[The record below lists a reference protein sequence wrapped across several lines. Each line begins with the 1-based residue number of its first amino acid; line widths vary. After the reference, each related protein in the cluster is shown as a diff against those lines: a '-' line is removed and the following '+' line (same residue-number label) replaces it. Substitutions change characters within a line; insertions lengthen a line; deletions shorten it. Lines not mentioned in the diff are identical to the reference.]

1 MSTYGGSTSYS
12 SYTLANNVSSN
23 TSITNKTSSVV
34 EQQFPQHIR
43 EDGPNLTAFVKGYYE
58 YLEQSNNALETSK
71 NLLNY
76 QDVDNT
82 YDKYLEFIQREIM
95 PNIPR
100 DVLVDKKHL
109 AKHIKQLYRS
119 KGSEQSYKLL
129 FRLLYNE
136 EIDFYY
142 PGDDIL
148 RASDGRW
155 EQDNVIRV
163 AGPRVGTSESLIGE
177 IVFGSTSQA
186 QARVTKFT
194 STLAAGVTVDQLFLV
209 GIVGT
214 FQDGELVTNLANT
227 VNATIYGNIGPIQS
241 VAIQENGAL
250 HQSGDRVSFTS
261 SSGTGANGTVTATTG
276 DSAVQYNIVF
286 GGEGYNTNATVEVTG
301 GSGSKANFKVAS
313 INNTEIINLCS
324 TIIEPVKDHKINP
337 TLQGGNTY
345 ASVTAITANT
355 VAMGANLAS
364 ANSGSS
370 IINGTLFTNTVVGS
384 IASLEILDYGFGYNV
399 LPAVGVT
406 QNNVV
411 LAGLEAT
418 NQTHGTLKGANA
430 KIEANNAP
438 GAITAVSV
446 DNIGDNYNRDATVD
460 INNLQR
466 SGTQKAIGTPS
477 VSGVIQ
483 FPGGYT
489 DTKGFLS
496 GSSKIQDNFYYQE
509 FSYEIK
515 SNQFVNKYREI
526 VNKLIHPAG
535 TKLFGRLEVFAN
547 LDASFI
553 SMRSDA
559 TNRIQIEQGITLDI
573 PTVQAET
580 EQDYILNEDAI
591 TIEPFIEGELNA
603 VTPVPEV
610 DVHMNLLKQGT
621 GNIFIDKKALI
632 SDYSSAIISTY
643 ASVPVGLIGTT
654 KLVIGNNTVFNVEV
668 PNSNTGLLI
677 VDSYRNVSANQLF
690 YSNQTFSA
698 TALSL
703 KTHYGDTSNT
713 VANGTFFYTANS
725 DA

>member
-1 MSTYGGSTSYS
+1 MSQYGGSTSYS

-23 TSITNKTSSVV
+23 TSISNKVSTLV
-34 EQQFPQHIR
+34 EQQFPQHLR
-43 EDGPNLTAFVKGYYE
+43 EDSPNLTAFLKGYYE
-58 YLEQSNNALETSK
+58 FLEQSNNALETSR

-95 PNIPR
+95 PSIPR
-100 DVLVDKKHL
+100 DTLADKKHL
-109 AKHIKQLYRS
+109 AKHIKDLYRS

-136 EIDFYY
+136 EIEFYY

-155 EQDNVIRV
+155 EQDKVIRV
-163 AGPRVGTSESLIGE
+163 ATPRVGSSDDLVGE
-177 IVFGSTSQA
+177 IVFGSESQA
-186 QARVTKFT
+186 QARVSKFT
-194 STLAAGVTVDQLFLV
+194 TTLAAGIEVDQLYLV

-214 FQDGELVTNLANT
+214 FRDGELVTNLANT

-250 HQSGDRVSFTS
+250 HQSGDRVSFTAA
-261 SSGTGANGTVTATTG
+261 SGTGANGTIVSTTG

-301 GSGSKANFKVAS
+301 GSGQKANFRVAS

-324 TIIEPVKDHKINP
+324 TIIEPVENNTIDP
-337 TLQGGNTY
+337 TIQGGNTY

-355 VAMGANLAS
+355 TAMGANLAS
-364 ANSGSS
+364 ANSGTS
-370 IINGTLFTNTVVGS
+370 IINGTLFTNTTVGS

-399 LPAVGVT
+399 LPAVSVT

-418 NQTHGTLKGANA
+418 NQTYGTLKGANA
-430 KIEANNAP
+430 KIDANNAP
-438 GAITAVSV
+438 GAITEVTV
-446 DNIGDNYNRDATVD
+446 DNIGDNYNRDNTVT
-460 INNLQR
+460 INNLDR
-466 SGTQKAIGTPS
+466 SGTFRAIGTPS
-477 VSGVIQ
+477 VSGVIE

-496 GSSKIQDNFYYQE
+496 GSSKLQDNFYYQE

-515 SNQFVNKYREI
+515 SNQFVDKYREV

-535 TKLFGRLEVFAN
+535 TKLFGRLDVFAN

-559 TNRIQIEQGITLDI
+559 TNRIQIEQGITIDI
-573 PTVQAET
+573 PTVQSES
-580 EQDYILNEDAI
+580 EQSYILDEDAI

-610 DVHMNLLKQGT
+610 DLHMNLLKQGT
-621 GNIFIDKKALI
+621 GNIFISNKTLI
-632 SDYSSAIISTY
+632 SDFSSTIISTY
-643 ASVPVGLIGTT
+643 ANVAVGLIGTT
-654 KLVIGNNTVFNVEV
+654 KLVVGNNTLFSVEV
-668 PNSNTGLLI
+668 PTTNTGLLI
-677 VDSYRNVSANQLF
+677 IDSYTGVSANQLF
-690 YSNQTFSA
+690 FSNQTFSN

-713 VANGTFFYTANS
+713 VANGTFYYTANS